1 MKLAQSD
8 TPLLFS
14 ETTIPDIFFAEYLS
28 QMPANCV
35 KVYLYIVFLS
45 KYEKDIKLNDLS
57 KKLALPLKEINDSF
71 SYLEENGLIIKKE
84 NGYILVNLQE
94 QTLHKLYKP
103 NLTLSP
109 EKIEDISKN
118 KARAKVIE
126 HINNTYFSGIMG
138 PSWYNNIDLWIT
150 KYNFDDQVL
159 ISLFDYCFRRSALNM
174 KYVQTVAEAWGSNKI
189 QTWED
194 LDSYYQKQDAIVKI
208 KRTIA
213 KKLGKQTLTQ
223 YEEAYIEKWLLDYG
237 YNLNIIEIALKRS
250 VYKSNPTF
258 EYFNNII
265 TNWHERGLKTPE
277 EVYAFIEQR
286 EKQRKDTKQLE
297 KKVAKASFEQ
307 RKYSNL
313 SFLYA
318 NSSMQ
323 PKTNESIVSNSMQ
336 NSTAPNISAS
346 NIKNLNTEGD
356 INV

>member
-1 MKLAQSD
+1 MKIEPKDNS
-8 TPLLFS
+8 LLFS
-14 ETTIPDIFFAEYLS
+14 STDIPDIFFSEYLPLAS
-28 QMPANCV
+28 GDTV
-35 KVYLYIVFLS
+35 KVYLYIIFLS
-45 KYEKDIKLNDLS
+45 KYQKDIKLNDLS
-57 KKLALPLKEINDSF
+57 KKLALPIKDINDSF

-84 NGYILVNLQE
+84 NGYILANLQE

-103 NLTLSP
+103 NLTMSP
-109 EKIEDISKN
+109 EKVADIAKN
-118 KARAKVIE
+118 KARAKIIE

-138 PSWYNNIDLWIT
+138 PSWYNNIDLWLT
-150 KYNFDDQVL
+150 KYHFDDQVL
-159 ISLFDYCFRRSALNM
+159 ISLFDYCFRRSALNI

-208 KRTIA
+208 KKTIA
-213 KKLGKQTLTQ
+213 KKLGKSTLTQ

-307 RKYSNL
+307 RQYSNL

-318 NSSMQ
+318 NSNMQ
-323 PKTNESIVSNSMQ
+323 TTNEQNSSNST
-336 NSTAPNISAS
+336 NATVPNISAS
-346 NIKNLNTEGD
+346 NITNVNVEGD

>member
-1 MKLAQSD
+1 MKLTQSD
-8 TPLLFS
+8 LPLLFS
-14 ETTIPDIFFAEYLS
+14 ETVIPDIFFAEYLS
-28 QMPANCV
+28 QMPATSV
-35 KVYLYIVFLS
+35 KVYLYIIFLS
-45 KYEKDIKLNDLS
+45 KYEKDAKLNDLS
-57 KKLALPLKEINDSF
+57 KNLALPLKDINDAF
-71 SYLEENGLIIKKE
+71 TYLEENGFIIRKE
-84 NGYILVNLQE
+84 NGFIISNLQE
-94 QTLHKLYKP
+94 QTLNKLYKP
-103 NLTLSP
+103 NLTMSP
-109 EKIEDISKN
+109 EKVADIAKN
-118 KARAKVIE
+118 KARAKIIE

-138 PSWYNNIDLWIT
+138 PSWYNNIDTWLT
-150 KYNFDDQVL
+150 KYTFDDQVL

-194 LDSYYQKQDAIVKI
+194 LDSYYQKQDALVKI
-208 KRTIA
+208 KKTIA

-297 KKVAKASFEQ
+297 KQVNKASYEQ
-307 RKYSNL
+307 RQYSNL

-318 NSSMQ
+318 NSNMQ
-323 PKTNESIVSNSMQ
+323 TNTDNQFQINQ
-336 NSTAPNISAS
+336 NPNYPNVAAS
-346 NIKNLNTEGD
+346 NIQGIEGD

>member
-1 MKLAQSD
+1 MKLTQSD
-8 TPLLFS
+8 LPLLFS
-14 ETTIPDIFFAEYLS
+14 ETIIPDIFFAEYLS
-28 QMPANCV
+28 QMPATSV
-35 KVYLYIVFLS
+35 KVYLYIIFLS
-45 KYEKDIKLNDLS
+45 KYEKDAKLNDLS
-57 KKLALPLKEINDSF
+57 KNLALPLKDINDAF
-71 SYLEENGLIIKKE
+71 AYLEENGFIIRKE
-84 NGYILVNLQE
+84 NGFIISNLQE
-94 QTLHKLYKP
+94 QTLNKLYKP
-103 NLTLSP
+103 NLTMSP
-109 EKIEDISKN
+109 EKVADIAKN
-118 KARAKVIE
+118 KARAKIIE

-138 PSWYNNIDLWIT
+138 PSWYNNIYIWLT

-194 LDSYYQKQDAIVKI
+194 LDSYYQKQDALVKI
-208 KRTIA
+208 KKTIA

-237 YNLNIIEIALKRS
+237 YNLDIIEIALKRS

-297 KKVAKASFEQ
+297 KQVNKASYEQ
-307 RKYSNL
+307 RQYSNL

-318 NSSMQ
+318 NSNMQ
-323 PKTNESIVSNSMQ
+323 TNNNNQFQINSNI
-336 NSTAPNISAS
+336 TAPNVADS
-346 NIKNLNTEGD
+346 NITGVEGD

>member
-1 MKLAQSD
+1 MKLTQSD
-8 TPLLFS
+8 LPLLFS
-14 ETTIPDIFFAEYLS
+14 ETIIPDIFFAEYLS
-28 QMPANCV
+28 QMPATSV
-35 KVYLYIVFLS
+35 KVYLYIIFLS
-45 KYEKDIKLNDLS
+45 KYEKDAKLNDLS
-57 KKLALPLKEINDSF
+57 KNLALPLKDINDAF
-71 SYLEENGLIIKKE
+71 TYLEENGFIIRKE
-84 NGYILVNLQE
+84 NGFIISNLQE
-94 QTLHKLYKP
+94 QTLNKLYKP
-103 NLTLSP
+103 NLTMSP
-109 EKIEDISKN
+109 EKVADIAQN
-118 KARAKVIE
+118 KARAKIIE

-138 PSWYNNIDLWIT
+138 PSWYNNIDIWLT

-194 LDSYYQKQDAIVKI
+194 LDSYYQKQDALVKI
-208 KRTIA
+208 KKTIA

-297 KKVAKASFEQ
+297 KQVNKASYEQ
-307 RKYSNL
+307 RQYTNL

-318 NSSMQ
+318 NSNMQ
-323 PKTNESIVSNSMQ
+323 TNTDNQFQINQ
-336 NSTAPNISAS
+336 NPNYPNVAAS
-346 NIKNLNTEGD
+346 NIQRIEGD
-356 INV
+356 IHV

>member
-1 MKLAQSD
+1 MKLTQSD
-8 TPLLFS
+8 LPLLFS
-14 ETTIPDIFFAEYLS
+14 ETIIPDIFFAEYLS
-28 QMPANCV
+28 QMPATSV
-35 KVYLYIVFLS
+35 KVYLYIIFLS
-45 KYEKDIKLNDLS
+45 KYEKDAKLNDLS
-57 KKLALPLKEINDSF
+57 KNLALPLKDINDAF
-71 SYLEENGLIIKKE
+71 AYLEENGFIIRKE
-84 NGYILVNLQE
+84 NGFIISNLQE
-94 QTLHKLYKP
+94 QTLNKLYKP
-103 NLTLSP
+103 NLTMSP
-109 EKIEDISKN
+109 EKVADIAKN
-118 KARAKVIE
+118 KARAKIIE

-138 PSWYNNIDLWIT
+138 PSWYNNIDIWLT

-174 KYVQTVAEAWGSNKI
+174 KDVQTVAEAWGSNKI

-194 LDSYYQKQDAIVKI
+194 LDSYYQKQDALVKI
-208 KRTIA
+208 KKTIA

-237 YNLNIIEIALKRS
+237 YNLDIIEIALKRS

-297 KKVAKASFEQ
+297 KQVNKASYEQ
-307 RKYSNL
+307 RQYSNL

-318 NSSMQ
+318 NSNMQ
-323 PKTNESIVSNSMQ
+323 TNNNNQFQINSNITS
-336 NSTAPNISAS
+336 PNVAAS
-346 NIKNLNTEGD
+346 NITGVEGD

>member
-1 MKLAQSD
+1 MKLTQSD
-8 TPLLFS
+8 LPLLFS
-14 ETTIPDIFFAEYLS
+14 ETVIPDIFFAEYLS
-28 QMPANCV
+28 QMPATSV
-35 KVYLYIVFLS
+35 KVYLYIIFLS
-45 KYEKDIKLNDLS
+45 KYEKDAKLNDLS
-57 KKLALPLKEINDSF
+57 KNLALPLKDINDAF
-71 SYLEENGLIIKKE
+71 TYLEENGFIIRKE
-84 NGYILVNLQE
+84 NGFIISNLQE
-94 QTLHKLYKP
+94 QTLNKLYKP
-103 NLTLSP
+103 NLTMSP
-109 EKIEDISKN
+109 EKVADIAKN
-118 KARAKVIE
+118 KARAKIIE

-138 PSWYNNIDLWIT
+138 PSWYNNIDIWLT

-194 LDSYYQKQDAIVKI
+194 LDSYYQKQDALVKI
-208 KRTIA
+208 KKTIA

-237 YNLNIIEIALKRS
+237 YNLDIIEIALKRS

-297 KKVAKASFEQ
+297 KQVNKASYEQ
-307 RKYSNL
+307 RQYTNL

-318 NSSMQ
+318 NSNTQ
-323 PKTNESIVSNSMQ
+323 TNNDNQFQINQ
-336 NSTAPNISAS
+336 NPNYPNVAAS
-346 NIKNLNTEGD
+346 NIQGIEGD

>member
-1 MKLAQSD
+1 MKLTQSD
-8 TPLLFS
+8 LPLLFS
-14 ETTIPDIFFAEYLS
+14 ETVIPDIFFAEYLS
-28 QMPANCV
+28 QMPATSV
-35 KVYLYIVFLS
+35 KVYLYIIFLS
-45 KYEKDIKLNDLS
+45 KYEKDAKLNDLS
-57 KKLALPLKEINDSF
+57 KNLALPLKDINDAF
-71 SYLEENGLIIKKE
+71 TYLEENGFIIRKE
-84 NGYILVNLQE
+84 NGFIISNLQE
-94 QTLHKLYKP
+94 QTLNKLYKP
-103 NLTLSP
+103 NLTMSP
-109 EKIEDISKN
+109 EKVADIAKN
-118 KARAKVIE
+118 KARAKIIE

-138 PSWYNNIDLWIT
+138 PSWYNNIDIWLT

-194 LDSYYQKQDAIVKI
+194 LDSYYQKQDALVKI
-208 KRTIA
+208 KKTIA

-297 KKVAKASFEQ
+297 KQVNKASYEQ
-307 RKYSNL
+307 RQYSNL

-318 NSSMQ
+318 NSNMQ
-323 PKTNESIVSNSMQ
+323 TNTDNQFQINQ
-336 NSTAPNISAS
+336 NPNYPNVAAS
-346 NIKNLNTEGD
+346 NIQGIEVD

>member
-1 MKLAQSD
+1 MKLTQSD
-8 TPLLFS
+8 LPLLFS
-14 ETTIPDIFFAEYLS
+14 ETIIPDIFFAEYLS
-28 QMPANCV
+28 QMPATSV
-35 KVYLYIVFLS
+35 KVYLYIIFLS
-45 KYEKDIKLNDLS
+45 KYEKDAKLNDLS
-57 KKLALPLKEINDSF
+57 KNLALPLKDINDAF
-71 SYLEENGLIIKKE
+71 TYLEENGFIIRKE
-84 NGYILVNLQE
+84 NGFIISNLQE
-94 QTLHKLYKP
+94 QTLNKLYKP
-103 NLTLSP
+103 NLTMSP
-109 EKIEDISKN
+109 EKVADIAKN
-118 KARAKVIE
+118 KARAKIIE

-138 PSWYNNIDLWIT
+138 PSWYNNIDIWLT

-194 LDSYYQKQDAIVKI
+194 LDSYYQKQDTLIKI
-208 KRTIA
+208 KKTIA

-237 YNLNIIEIALKRS
+237 YNLDIIEIALKRS

-297 KKVAKASFEQ
+297 KQVNKASYEQ
-307 RKYSNL
+307 RQYSNL

-318 NSSMQ
+318 NSNMQ
-323 PKTNESIVSNSMQ
+323 TNNNNQFQINPNS
-336 NSTAPNISAS
+336 SYPNVAAS
-346 NIKNLNTEGD
+346 NIQEIEGD

>member
-1 MKLAQSD
+1 MKLTQSD
-8 TPLLFS
+8 LPLLFS
-14 ETTIPDIFFAEYLS
+14 ETVIPDIFFAEYLS
-28 QMPANCV
+28 QMPATSV
-35 KVYLYIVFLS
+35 KVYLYIIFLS
-45 KYEKDIKLNDLS
+45 KYEKDAKLNDLS
-57 KKLALPLKEINDSF
+57 KNLALPLKDINDAF
-71 SYLEENGLIIKKE
+71 AYLEENGFIIRKE
-84 NGYILVNLQE
+84 NGFIISNLQE
-94 QTLHKLYKP
+94 QTLNKLYKP
-103 NLTLSP
+103 NLTMSP
-109 EKIEDISKN
+109 EKVADIAQN
-118 KARAKVIE
+118 KARAKIIE

-138 PSWYNNIDLWIT
+138 PSWYNNIDIWLT

-194 LDSYYQKQDAIVKI
+194 LDSYYQKQDALVKI
-208 KRTIA
+208 KKTIA

-237 YNLNIIEIALKRS
+237 YNLDIIEIALKRS

-297 KKVAKASFEQ
+297 KQVNKASYEQ
-307 RKYSNL
+307 RQYTNL

-318 NSSMQ
+318 NSNMQ
-323 PKTNESIVSNSMQ
+323 TNNDNQFQINQ
-336 NSTAPNISAS
+336 NPNYPNVAAS
-346 NIKNLNTEGD
+346 NIQGIEGD

>member
-1 MKLAQSD
+1 MKLTQSD
-8 TPLLFS
+8 LPLLFS
-14 ETTIPDIFFAEYLS
+14 ETVIPDIFFAEYLS
-28 QMPANCV
+28 QMPATSV
-35 KVYLYIVFLS
+35 KVYLYIIFLS
-45 KYEKDIKLNDLS
+45 KYEKDAKLNDLS
-57 KKLALPLKEINDSF
+57 KNLALPLKDINDAF
-71 SYLEENGLIIKKE
+71 TYLEENGFIIRKE
-84 NGYILVNLQE
+84 NGFIISNLQE
-94 QTLHKLYKP
+94 QTLNKLYKP
-103 NLTLSP
+103 NLTMSP
-109 EKIEDISKN
+109 EKVADIAKN
-118 KARAKVIE
+118 KARAKIIE

-138 PSWYNNIDLWIT
+138 PSWYNNIDIWLT

-194 LDSYYQKQDAIVKI
+194 LDSYYQKQDALVKI
-208 KRTIA
+208 KKTIA

-237 YNLNIIEIALKRS
+237 YNLDIIEIALKRS

-297 KKVAKASFEQ
+297 KQVNKASYEQ
-307 RKYSNL
+307 RQYSNL

-318 NSSMQ
+318 NSNMQ
-323 PKTNESIVSNSMQ
+323 TNTNNQFQINQ
-336 NSTAPNISAS
+336 NPNYPNVAAS
-346 NIKNLNTEGD
+346 NIQGIEGD

>member
-1 MKLAQSD
+1 MKLTQSD
-8 TPLLFS
+8 LPLLFS
-14 ETTIPDIFFAEYLS
+14 ETIIPDIFFAEYLS
-28 QMPANCV
+28 QMPATSV
-35 KVYLYIVFLS
+35 KVYLYIIFLS
-45 KYEKDIKLNDLS
+45 KYEKDAKLNDLS
-57 KKLALPLKEINDSF
+57 KNLALPLKDINDAF
-71 SYLEENGLIIKKE
+71 AYLEENGFIIRKE
-84 NGYILVNLQE
+84 NGFIISNLQE
-94 QTLHKLYKP
+94 QTLNKLYKP
-103 NLTLSP
+103 NLTMSP
-109 EKIEDISKN
+109 EKVADIAKN
-118 KARAKVIE
+118 KARAKIIE

-138 PSWYNNIDLWIT
+138 PSWYNNIDIWLT

-159 ISLFDYCFRRSALNM
+159 ISLFDYCFRRYALNM

-194 LDSYYQKQDAIVKI
+194 LDSYYQKQDALVKI
-208 KRTIA
+208 KKTIA

-237 YNLNIIEIALKRS
+237 YNLDIIEIALKRS

-297 KKVAKASFEQ
+297 KQVNKASYEQ
-307 RKYSNL
+307 RQYSNL

-318 NSSMQ
+318 NSNMQ
-323 PKTNESIVSNSMQ
+323 TNNNNQFQINSNITS
-336 NSTAPNISAS
+336 PNVAAS
-346 NIKNLNTEGD
+346 NITGVEGD

>member
-1 MKLAQSD
+1 MKLTQSD
-8 TPLLFS
+8 LPLLFS
-14 ETTIPDIFFAEYLS
+14 ETVIPDIFFAEYLS
-28 QMPANCV
+28 QMPATSV
-35 KVYLYIVFLS
+35 KVYLYIIFLS
-45 KYEKDIKLNDLS
+45 KYEKDAKLNDLS
-57 KKLALPLKEINDSF
+57 KNLALPLKDINDAF
-71 SYLEENGLIIKKE
+71 TYLEENGFIIRKE
-84 NGYILVNLQE
+84 NGFIISNLQE
-94 QTLHKLYKP
+94 QTLNKLYKP
-103 NLTLSP
+103 NLTMSP
-109 EKIEDISKN
+109 EKVADIAKN
-118 KARAKVIE
+118 KARAKIIE

-138 PSWYNNIDLWIT
+138 PSWYNNIDIWLT

-194 LDSYYQKQDAIVKI
+194 LDSYYQKQDALVKI
-208 KRTIA
+208 KKTIA

-237 YNLNIIEIALKRS
+237 YNLDIIEIALKRS

-297 KKVAKASFEQ
+297 KQVNKASYEQ
-307 RKYSNL
+307 RQYSNL

-318 NSSMQ
+318 NSNMQ
-323 PKTNESIVSNSMQ
+323 TNTDNQFQINQNPNS
-336 NSTAPNISAS
+336 PNVAAS
-346 NIKNLNTEGD
+346 NIQGIEGD

>member
-1 MKLAQSD
+1 MKLTQSD
-8 TPLLFS
+8 LPLLFS
-14 ETTIPDIFFAEYLS
+14 ETVIPDIFFAEYLS
-28 QMPANCV
+28 QMPATSV
-35 KVYLYIVFLS
+35 KVYLYIIFLS
-45 KYEKDIKLNDLS
+45 KYEKDAKLNDLS
-57 KKLALPLKEINDSF
+57 KNLALPLKDINDAF
-71 SYLEENGLIIKKE
+71 TYLEENGFIIRKE
-84 NGYILVNLQE
+84 NGFIISNLQE
-94 QTLHKLYKP
+94 QTLNKLYKP
-103 NLTLSP
+103 NLTMSP
-109 EKIEDISKN
+109 EKVADIAKN
-118 KARAKVIE
+118 KARAKIIE

-138 PSWYNNIDLWIT
+138 PSWYNNIDIWLT

-194 LDSYYQKQDAIVKI
+194 LDSYYQKQDALVKI
-208 KRTIA
+208 KKTIA

-297 KKVAKASFEQ
+297 KQVNKASYEQ
-307 RKYSNL
+307 RQYSNL

-318 NSSMQ
+318 NSTMQ
-323 PKTNESIVSNSMQ
+323 TNTDNQFQINQ
-336 NSTAPNISAS
+336 NPNYPNVAAS
-346 NIKNLNTEGD
+346 NIQGIEGD

>member
-1 MKLAQSD
+1 M
-8 TPLLFS
+8 
-14 ETTIPDIFFAEYLS
+14 
-28 QMPANCV
+28 
-35 KVYLYIVFLS
+35 
-45 KYEKDIKLNDLS
+45 
-57 KKLALPLKEINDSF
+57 
-71 SYLEENGLIIKKE
+71 
-84 NGYILVNLQE
+84 QE
-94 QTLHKLYKP
+94 QTLNKLYKP
-103 NLTLSP
+103 NLTMSP
-109 EKIEDISKN
+109 EKVADIAQN
-118 KARAKVIE
+118 KARAKIIE

-138 PSWYNNIDLWIT
+138 PSWYNNIDIWLT

-194 LDSYYQKQDAIVKI
+194 LDSYYQKQDALVKI
-208 KRTIA
+208 KKTIA

-297 KKVAKASFEQ
+297 KQVNKASYEQ
-307 RKYSNL
+307 RQYTNL

-318 NSSMQ
+318 NSNMQ
-323 PKTNESIVSNSMQ
+323 TNTDNQFQINQ
-336 NSTAPNISAS
+336 NPNYPNVAAS
-346 NIKNLNTEGD
+346 NIQGIEGD

>member
-1 MKLAQSD
+1 MKLTQSD
-8 TPLLFS
+8 LPLLFS
-14 ETTIPDIFFAEYLS
+14 ETVIPDIFFAEYLS
-28 QMPANCV
+28 QMPATSV
-35 KVYLYIVFLS
+35 KVYLYIIFLS
-45 KYEKDIKLNDLS
+45 KYEKDAKLNDLS
-57 KKLALPLKEINDSF
+57 KNLALPLKDINDAF
-71 SYLEENGLIIKKE
+71 TYLEENGFIIRKE
-84 NGYILVNLQE
+84 NGFIISNLQE
-94 QTLHKLYKP
+94 QTLNKLYKP
-103 NLTLSP
+103 NLTMSP
-109 EKIEDISKN
+109 EKVADIAKN
-118 KARAKVIE
+118 KARAKLIE

-138 PSWYNNIDLWIT
+138 PSWYNNIDIWLT

-194 LDSYYQKQDAIVKI
+194 LDSYYQKQDALVKI
-208 KRTIA
+208 KKTIA

-297 KKVAKASFEQ
+297 KQVNKASYEQ
-307 RKYSNL
+307 RQYTNL

-318 NSSMQ
+318 NSNMQ
-323 PKTNESIVSNSMQ
+323 TNTDNQFQINQ
-336 NSTAPNISAS
+336 NPNYPNVAAS
-346 NIKNLNTEGD
+346 NIQGIEGD

>member
-1 MKLAQSD
+1 MKLTQSD
-8 TPLLFS
+8 LPLLFS
-14 ETTIPDIFFAEYLS
+14 ETIIPDIFFAEYLS
-28 QMPANCV
+28 QMPATSV
-35 KVYLYIVFLS
+35 KVYLYIIFLS
-45 KYEKDIKLNDLS
+45 KYEKDAKLNDLS
-57 KKLALPLKEINDSF
+57 KNLALPLKDINDAF
-71 SYLEENGLIIKKE
+71 TYLEENGFIIRKE
-84 NGYILVNLQE
+84 NGFIISNLQE
-94 QTLHKLYKP
+94 QTLNKLYKP
-103 NLTLSP
+103 NLTMSP
-109 EKIEDISKN
+109 EKVADIAKN
-118 KARAKVIE
+118 KARAKIIE

-138 PSWYNNIDLWIT
+138 PSWYNNIDIWLT

-159 ISLFDYCFRRSALNM
+159 ISLFDYCFRRSALNI

-194 LDSYYQKQDAIVKI
+194 LDSYYQKQDALVKI
-208 KRTIA
+208 KKTIA

-277 EVYAFIEQR
+277 EVYAFIKQR

-297 KKVAKASFEQ
+297 KQVNKASYEQ
-307 RKYSNL
+307 RQYTNL

-318 NSSMQ
+318 NSNMQ
-323 PKTNESIVSNSMQ
+323 TNTDNQFQINQ
-336 NSTAPNISAS
+336 NPNYPNVAAS
-346 NIKNLNTEGD
+346 NIQGIEGD

>member
-1 MKLAQSD
+1 MKLTQSD
-8 TPLLFS
+8 LPLLFS
-14 ETTIPDIFFAEYLS
+14 ETIIPDIFFAEYLS
-28 QMPANCV
+28 QMPATSV
-35 KVYLYIVFLS
+35 KVYLYIIFLS
-45 KYEKDIKLNDLS
+45 KYEKDAKLNDLS
-57 KKLALPLKEINDSF
+57 KNLALPLKDINDAF
-71 SYLEENGLIIKKE
+71 TYLEENGFIIRKE
-84 NGYILVNLQE
+84 NGFIISNLQE
-94 QTLHKLYKP
+94 QTLNKLYKP
-103 NLTLSP
+103 NLTMSP
-109 EKIEDISKN
+109 EKVADIAQN
-118 KARAKVIE
+118 KARAKIIE

-138 PSWYNNIDLWIT
+138 PSWYNNIDIWLT

-194 LDSYYQKQDAIVKI
+194 LDSYYQKQDALVKI
-208 KRTIA
+208 KKTIA

-297 KKVAKASFEQ
+297 KQVNKASYEQ
-307 RKYSNL
+307 RQYTNS

-318 NSSMQ
+318 NSNMQ
-323 PKTNESIVSNSMQ
+323 TNTDNQFQINQ
-336 NSTAPNISAS
+336 NPNYPNVAAS
-346 NIKNLNTEGD
+346 NIQGIEGD

>member
-1 MKLAQSD
+1 MKLTQSD
-8 TPLLFS
+8 LPLLFS
-14 ETTIPDIFFAEYLS
+14 ETVIPDIFFAEYLP
-28 QMPANCV
+28 QLPATSV
-35 KVYLYIVFLS
+35 KVYLYIIFLS
-45 KYEKDIKLNDLS
+45 KYEKDAKLNDLS
-57 KKLALPLKEINDSF
+57 KNLALPLKDINDAF
-71 SYLEENGLIIKKE
+71 TYLEENGFIIRKE
-84 NGYILVNLQE
+84 NGFIISNLQE
-94 QTLHKLYKP
+94 QTLNKLYKP
-103 NLTLSP
+103 NLTMSP
-109 EKIEDISKN
+109 EKVADIAKN
-118 KARAKVIE
+118 KARAKIIE

-138 PSWYNNIDLWIT
+138 PSWYNNIDIWLT

-194 LDSYYQKQDAIVKI
+194 LDSYYQKQDALVKI
-208 KRTIA
+208 KKTIA

-237 YNLNIIEIALKRS
+237 YNLDIIEIALKRS

-286 EKQRKDTKQLE
+286 EKKRKDTKQLE
-297 KKVAKASFEQ
+297 KQVNKASYEQ
-307 RKYSNL
+307 RQYTNL

-318 NSSMQ
+318 NSNMQ
-323 PKTNESIVSNSMQ
+323 TNTDNQFQINQ
-336 NSTAPNISAS
+336 NPNYPNVAAS
-346 NIKNLNTEGD
+346 NIQGIEGD

>member
-1 MKLAQSD
+1 MKLTQSD
-8 TPLLFS
+8 LPLLFS
-14 ETTIPDIFFAEYLS
+14 ETVIPDIFFAEYLS
-28 QMPANCV
+28 QMPATSV
-35 KVYLYIVFLS
+35 KVYLYIIFLS
-45 KYEKDIKLNDLS
+45 KYEKDAKLNDLS
-57 KKLALPLKEINDSF
+57 KNLALPLKDINDAF
-71 SYLEENGLIIKKE
+71 TYLEENGFIIRKE
-84 NGYILVNLQE
+84 NGFIISNLQE
-94 QTLHKLYKP
+94 QTLNKLYKP
-103 NLTLSP
+103 NLTMSP
-109 EKIEDISKN
+109 EKVADIAKN
-118 KARAKVIE
+118 KARAKIIE

-138 PSWYNNIDLWIT
+138 PSWYNNIDIWLT

-194 LDSYYQKQDAIVKI
+194 LDSYYQKQDALVKI
-208 KRTIA
+208 KKTIA

-277 EVYAFIEQR
+277 EVFAFIEQR

-297 KKVAKASFEQ
+297 KQVNKASYEQ
-307 RKYSNL
+307 RQYSNL

-318 NSSMQ
+318 NSNMQ
-323 PKTNESIVSNSMQ
+323 TNNDNQFQINQ
-336 NSTAPNISAS
+336 NPNYPNVAAS
-346 NIKNLNTEGD
+346 NIQGIEGD

>member
-1 MKLAQSD
+1 MKLTQSD
-8 TPLLFS
+8 LPLLFS
-14 ETTIPDIFFAEYLS
+14 ETIIPDIFFAEYLS
-28 QMPANCV
+28 QMPATSV
-35 KVYLYIVFLS
+35 KVYLYIIFLS
-45 KYEKDIKLNDLS
+45 KYEKDAKLNDLS
-57 KKLALPLKEINDSF
+57 KNLALPLKDINDAF
-71 SYLEENGLIIKKE
+71 TYLEENGFIIRKE
-84 NGYILVNLQE
+84 NGFIISNLQE
-94 QTLHKLYKP
+94 QTLNKLYKP
-103 NLTLSP
+103 NLTMSP
-109 EKIEDISKN
+109 EKVADIAKN
-118 KARAKVIE
+118 KARAKIIE

-138 PSWYNNIDLWIT
+138 PSWYNNIDIWLT

-194 LDSYYQKQDAIVKI
+194 LDSYYQKQDALVKI
-208 KRTIA
+208 KKTIA

-297 KKVAKASFEQ
+297 KQVNKASYEQ
-307 RKYSNL
+307 RQYTNL

-318 NSSMQ
+318 NSNMQ
-323 PKTNESIVSNSMQ
+323 TNTDNQFQINQ
-336 NSTAPNISAS
+336 NPNYPNVAAS
-346 NIKNLNTEGD
+346 NIQRIEGD

>member
-1 MKLAQSD
+1 MKLTQSD
-8 TPLLFS
+8 LPLLFS
-14 ETTIPDIFFAEYLS
+14 ETVIPDIFFAEYLS
-28 QMPANCV
+28 QMPATSV
-35 KVYLYIVFLS
+35 KVYLYIIFLS
-45 KYEKDIKLNDLS
+45 KYEKDAKLNDLS
-57 KKLALPLKEINDSF
+57 KNLALPLKDINDAF
-71 SYLEENGLIIKKE
+71 TYLEENGFIIRKE
-84 NGYILVNLQE
+84 NGFIISNLQE
-94 QTLHKLYKP
+94 QTLNKLYKP
-103 NLTLSP
+103 NLTMSP
-109 EKIEDISKN
+109 EKVADIAKN
-118 KARAKVIE
+118 KARAKIIE

-138 PSWYNNIDLWIT
+138 PSWYNNIDIWLT

-194 LDSYYQKQDAIVKI
+194 LDSYYQKQDALVKI
-208 KRTIA
+208 KKTIA

-286 EKQRKDTKQLE
+286 EKQRKDTRQLE
-297 KKVAKASFEQ
+297 KQVNKASYEQ
-307 RKYSNL
+307 RQYTNL

-318 NSSMQ
+318 NSNMQ
-323 PKTNESIVSNSMQ
+323 TNTDHQFQINQ
-336 NSTAPNISAS
+336 NPNYPNVAAS
-346 NIKNLNTEGD
+346 NIQGIEGD

>member
-1 MKLAQSD
+1 MKLTQSD
-8 TPLLFS
+8 LPLLFS
-14 ETTIPDIFFAEYLS
+14 ETIIPDIFFAEYLS
-28 QMPANCV
+28 QMPATSV
-35 KVYLYIVFLS
+35 KVYLYIIFLS
-45 KYEKDIKLNDLS
+45 KYEKDAKLNDLS
-57 KKLALPLKEINDSF
+57 KNLALPLKDINDAF
-71 SYLEENGLIIKKE
+71 TYLEENGFIIRKE
-84 NGYILVNLQE
+84 NGFIISNLQE
-94 QTLHKLYKP
+94 QTLNKLYKP
-103 NLTLSP
+103 NLTMSP
-109 EKIEDISKN
+109 EKVADIAKN
-118 KARAKVIE
+118 KARAKIIE

-138 PSWYNNIDLWIT
+138 PSWYNNIDIWLT

-194 LDSYYQKQDAIVKI
+194 LDSYYQKQDALVKI
-208 KRTIA
+208 KKTIA

-297 KKVAKASFEQ
+297 KQVNKASYEQ
-307 RKYSNL
+307 RQYTNL

-318 NSSMQ
+318 NSNMQ
-323 PKTNESIVSNSMQ
+323 TNNDNQFQINQ
-336 NSTAPNISAS
+336 NPNYPNVAAS
-346 NIKNLNTEGD
+346 NIQGIEGD

>member
-1 MKLAQSD
+1 MKLTQSD
-8 TPLLFS
+8 LPLLFS
-14 ETTIPDIFFAEYLS
+14 ETVIPDIFFAEYLS
-28 QMPANCV
+28 QMPATSV
-35 KVYLYIVFLS
+35 KVYLYIIFLS
-45 KYEKDIKLNDLS
+45 KYEKDAKLNDLS
-57 KKLALPLKEINDSF
+57 KNLALPLKDINDAF
-71 SYLEENGLIIKKE
+71 TYLEENGFIIRKE
-84 NGYILVNLQE
+84 NGFIISNLQE
-94 QTLHKLYKP
+94 QTLNKLYKP
-103 NLTLSP
+103 NLTMSP
-109 EKIEDISKN
+109 EKVADIAQN
-118 KARAKVIE
+118 KARAKIIE

-138 PSWYNNIDLWIT
+138 PSWYNNIDIWLT

-194 LDSYYQKQDAIVKI
+194 LDSYYQKQDALVKI
-208 KRTIA
+208 KKTIA
-213 KKLGKQTLTQ
+213 KKLEKQTLTQ

-297 KKVAKASFEQ
+297 KQVNKASYEQ
-307 RKYSNL
+307 RQYTNL

-318 NSSMQ
+318 NSNMQ
-323 PKTNESIVSNSMQ
+323 TNTDNQFQINQ
-336 NSTAPNISAS
+336 NPNYPNVAAS
-346 NIKNLNTEGD
+346 NIQGIEGD

>member
-1 MKLAQSD
+1 MKLTQSYL
-8 TPLLFS
+8 PLLFS
-14 ETTIPDIFFAEYLS
+14 ETIIPDIFFAEYLS
-28 QMPANCV
+28 QMPATSV
-35 KVYLYIVFLS
+35 KVYLYIIFLS
-45 KYEKDIKLNDLS
+45 KYEKDAKLNDLS
-57 KKLALPLKEINDSF
+57 KNLALPLKDINDAF
-71 SYLEENGLIIKKE
+71 AYLEENGFIIRKE
-84 NGYILVNLQE
+84 NGFIISNLQE
-94 QTLHKLYKP
+94 QTLNKLYKP
-103 NLTLSP
+103 NLTMSP
-109 EKIEDISKN
+109 EKVADIAKN
-118 KARAKVIE
+118 KARAKIIE

-138 PSWYNNIDLWIT
+138 PSWYNNIDIWLT

-194 LDSYYQKQDAIVKI
+194 LDSYYQKQDALVKI
-208 KRTIA
+208 KKTIA

-237 YNLNIIEIALKRS
+237 YNLDIIEIALKRS

-297 KKVAKASFEQ
+297 KQVNKASYEQ
-307 RKYSNL
+307 RQYSNL

-318 NSSMQ
+318 NSNMQ
-323 PKTNESIVSNSMQ
+323 TNNNNQFQINSNITS
-336 NSTAPNISAS
+336 PNVAAS
-346 NIKNLNTEGD
+346 NITGVEGD

>member
-1 MKLAQSD
+1 MKLTQSD
-8 TPLLFS
+8 LPLLFS
-14 ETTIPDIFFAEYLS
+14 ETIIPDIFFAEYLS
-28 QMPANCV
+28 QMPATSV
-35 KVYLYIVFLS
+35 KVYLYIIFLS
-45 KYEKDIKLNDLS
+45 KYEKDAKLNDLS
-57 KKLALPLKEINDSF
+57 KNLALPLKDINDAF
-71 SYLEENGLIIKKE
+71 TYLEENGFIIRKE
-84 NGYILVNLQE
+84 NGFIISNLQE
-94 QTLHKLYKP
+94 QTLNKLYKP
-103 NLTLSP
+103 NLTMSP
-109 EKIEDISKN
+109 EKVADIAQN
-118 KARAKVIE
+118 KARAKIIE

-138 PSWYNNIDLWIT
+138 PSWYNNIDIWLT

-174 KYVQTVAEAWGSNKI
+174 KYVQTVAEAWGRNKI

-194 LDSYYQKQDAIVKI
+194 LDSYYQKQDALVKI
-208 KRTIA
+208 KKTIA

-297 KKVAKASFEQ
+297 KQVNKASYEQ
-307 RKYSNL
+307 RQYTNL

-318 NSSMQ
+318 NSNMQ
-323 PKTNESIVSNSMQ
+323 TNNDNQFQINQ
-336 NSTAPNISAS
+336 NPNYPNVAAS
-346 NIKNLNTEGD
+346 NIQGIEGD

>member
-1 MKLAQSD
+1 MKLTQSD
-8 TPLLFS
+8 LPLLFS
-14 ETTIPDIFFAEYLS
+14 ETVIPDIFFAEYLS
-28 QMPANCV
+28 QMPATSV
-35 KVYLYIVFLS
+35 KVYLYIIFLS
-45 KYEKDIKLNDLS
+45 KYEKDAKLNDLS
-57 KKLALPLKEINDSF
+57 KNLALPLKDINDAF
-71 SYLEENGLIIKKE
+71 TYLEENGFIIRKE
-84 NGYILVNLQE
+84 NGFIISNLQE
-94 QTLHKLYKP
+94 QTLNKLYKP
-103 NLTLSP
+103 NLTMSP
-109 EKIEDISKN
+109 EKVADIAKN
-118 KARAKVIE
+118 KARAKIIE

-138 PSWYNNIDLWIT
+138 PSWYNNIDIWLT

-194 LDSYYQKQDAIVKI
+194 LDSYYQKQDALVKI
-208 KRTIA
+208 KKTIA

-277 EVYAFIEQR
+277 EVYALIEQR

-297 KKVAKASFEQ
+297 KQVNKASYEQ
-307 RKYSNL
+307 RQYTNL

-318 NSSMQ
+318 NSNMQ
-323 PKTNESIVSNSMQ
+323 TNTDNQFQINQ
-336 NSTAPNISAS
+336 NPNYPNVAAS
-346 NIKNLNTEGD
+346 NIQGIEGD

>member
-1 MKLAQSD
+1 MKLTQSD
-8 TPLLFS
+8 LPLLFS
-14 ETTIPDIFFAEYLS
+14 ETVIPDIFFAEYLS
-28 QMPANCV
+28 QMPATSV
-35 KVYLYIVFLS
+35 KVYLYIIFLS
-45 KYEKDIKLNDLS
+45 KYEKDAKLNDLS
-57 KKLALPLKEINDSF
+57 KNLALPLKDINDAF
-71 SYLEENGLIIKKE
+71 TYLEENGFIIRKE
-84 NGYILVNLQE
+84 NGFIISNLQE
-94 QTLHKLYKP
+94 QTLNKLYKP
-103 NLTLSP
+103 NLTMSP
-109 EKIEDISKN
+109 EKVADIAKN
-118 KARAKVIE
+118 KARAKIIE
-126 HINNTYFSGIMG
+126 HINNTYFSGIKG
-138 PSWYNNIDLWIT
+138 PSWYNNIDIWLT

-194 LDSYYQKQDAIVKI
+194 LDSYYQKQDALVKI
-208 KRTIA
+208 KKTIA

-297 KKVAKASFEQ
+297 KQVNKASYEQ
-307 RKYSNL
+307 RQYTNL

-318 NSSMQ
+318 NSNMQ
-323 PKTNESIVSNSMQ
+323 TNNDNQFQINQ
-336 NSTAPNISAS
+336 NPNYPNVAAS
-346 NIKNLNTEGD
+346 NIQGIEGD

>member
-1 MKLAQSD
+1 MKLTQSD
-8 TPLLFS
+8 LPLLFS
-14 ETTIPDIFFAEYLS
+14 ETVIPDIFFAEYLS
-28 QMPANCV
+28 QMPATSV
-35 KVYLYIVFLS
+35 KVYLYIIFLS
-45 KYEKDIKLNDLS
+45 KYEKDAKLNDLS
-57 KKLALPLKEINDSF
+57 KNLALPLKDINDAF
-71 SYLEENGLIIKKE
+71 TYLEENGFIIRKE
-84 NGYILVNLQE
+84 NGFIISNLQE
-94 QTLHKLYKP
+94 QTLNKLYKP
-103 NLTLSP
+103 NLTMSP
-109 EKIEDISKN
+109 EKVADIAQN
-118 KARAKVIE
+118 KARAKIIE

-138 PSWYNNIDLWIT
+138 PSWYNNIDIWLT

-194 LDSYYQKQDAIVKI
+194 LDSYYQKQDALVKI
-208 KRTIA
+208 KKTIA

-237 YNLNIIEIALKRS
+237 YNLDIIEIALKRS

-297 KKVAKASFEQ
+297 KQVNKASYEQ
-307 RKYSNL
+307 RQYTNL

-318 NSSMQ
+318 NSNMQ
-323 PKTNESIVSNSMQ
+323 TNTDNQFQINQ
-336 NSTAPNISAS
+336 NPNYPNVAAS
-346 NIKNLNTEGD
+346 NIQGIEGD

>member
-1 MKLAQSD
+1 MKLTQSD
-8 TPLLFS
+8 LPLLFS
-14 ETTIPDIFFAEYLS
+14 ETVIPDIFFAEYLS
-28 QMPANCV
+28 QMPATSV
-35 KVYLYIVFLS
+35 KVYLYIIFLS
-45 KYEKDIKLNDLS
+45 KYEKDAKLNDLS
-57 KKLALPLKEINDSF
+57 KNLALPLKDINDAF
-71 SYLEENGLIIKKE
+71 TYLEENGFIIRKE
-84 NGYILVNLQE
+84 NGFIISNLQE
-94 QTLHKLYKP
+94 QTLNKLYKP
-103 NLTLSP
+103 NLTMSP
-109 EKIEDISKN
+109 EKVADIAKN
-118 KARAKVIE
+118 KARAKIIE

-138 PSWYNNIDLWIT
+138 PSWYNNIDIWLT

-194 LDSYYQKQDAIVKI
+194 LDSYYQKQDALVKI
-208 KRTIA
+208 KKTIA

-237 YNLNIIEIALKRS
+237 YNLDIIEIALKRS

-297 KKVAKASFEQ
+297 KQVNKASYEQ
-307 RKYSNL
+307 REYSNL

-318 NSSMQ
+318 NSNMQ
-323 PKTNESIVSNSMQ
+323 TNNDNQFQINQNPNS
-336 NSTAPNISAS
+336 PNVAAS
-346 NIKNLNTEGD
+346 NIQRIEGD

>member
-1 MKLAQSD
+1 MKLTQSD
-8 TPLLFS
+8 LPLLFS
-14 ETTIPDIFFAEYLS
+14 ETIIPDIFFAEYLS
-28 QMPANCV
+28 QMPATSV
-35 KVYLYIVFLS
+35 KVYLYIIFLS
-45 KYEKDIKLNDLS
+45 KYEKDAKLNDLS
-57 KKLALPLKEINDSF
+57 KNLALPLKDINDAF
-71 SYLEENGLIIKKE
+71 AYLEENGFITRKE
-84 NGYILVNLQE
+84 NGFIISNLQE
-94 QTLHKLYKP
+94 QTLNKLYKP
-103 NLTLSP
+103 NLTMSP
-109 EKIEDISKN
+109 EKVADIAKN
-118 KARAKVIE
+118 KARAKIIE

-138 PSWYNNIDLWIT
+138 PSWYNNIDIWLT

-194 LDSYYQKQDAIVKI
+194 LDSYYQKQDALVKI
-208 KRTIA
+208 KKTIA

-297 KKVAKASFEQ
+297 KQVNKASYEQ
-307 RKYSNL
+307 RQYTNL

-318 NSSMQ
+318 NSNMQ
-323 PKTNESIVSNSMQ
+323 TSNDNQFQINQ
-336 NSTAPNISAS
+336 NPNYPNVAAS
-346 NIKNLNTEGD
+346 NIQGIEGD